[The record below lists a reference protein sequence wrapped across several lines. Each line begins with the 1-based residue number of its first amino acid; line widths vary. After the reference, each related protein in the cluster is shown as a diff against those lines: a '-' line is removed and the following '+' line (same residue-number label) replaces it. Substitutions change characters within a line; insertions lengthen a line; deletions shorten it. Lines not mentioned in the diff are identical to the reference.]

1 MLHIL
6 PYLPVHGRYTVDS
19 EQLSPGGDH
28 VGGGEGIAGH
38 REVIVLVLVLGND
51 DTAGMLEGH
60 LIQREPREWLQKDGK
75 NQIKVKFKS

>member
-1 MLHIL
+1 M
-6 PYLPVHGRYTVDS
+6 HGRYTVDS

-51 DTAGMLEGH
+51 DTTGMLEGH
-60 LIQREPREWLQKDGK
+60 LVQREPREWLQKDGK